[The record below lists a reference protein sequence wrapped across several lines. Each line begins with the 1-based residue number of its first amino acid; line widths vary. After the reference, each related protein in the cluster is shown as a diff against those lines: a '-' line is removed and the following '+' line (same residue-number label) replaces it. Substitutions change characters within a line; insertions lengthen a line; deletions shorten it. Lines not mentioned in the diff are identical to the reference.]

1 MMWDVTVPHSMVPS
15 NHSAVVSCSG
25 FVAAMAEA
33 RRKLSK
39 YTHLPTSFS
48 IFSVAI

>member
-1 MMWDVTVPHSMVPS
+1 MMWDMTVPDYMVPS
-15 NHSAVVSCSG
+15 NHSAAVSGSG
-25 FVAAMAEA
+25 SVAAMAEA
-33 RRKLSK
+33 RKLSK